1 MNNNNLHGRG
11 KVKLE
16 GMCLVRKSEVLP
28 KLVNLMKYTQKFL
41 CRICQTLT
49 D

>member
-1 MNNNNLHGRG
+1 MKNNVLHGRG

-28 KLVNLMKYTQKFL
+28 KLVSLIN
-41 CRICQTLT
+41 
-49 D
+49 